1 MSHDDTHDDALSE
14 MSSDDEFFDPEG
26 DGPAEIPGPSWLTR
40 TLSEERPTGAPS
52 TRDEA
57 EGTQRSGT
65 AANASPTL
73 PSSGSL
79 DVSQMVA
86 TKPAMEADDED
97 DAGSDDAGVGS
108 RRAGTP
114 RLSPPASPSASPGGP
129 ATPTTPDVAG
139 VAASPEI
146 PSTAFRLKDLD
157 TGREYIVDEAA
168 ADAMIGG
175 ADAAADAEK
184 QKAQKAA
191 VVRDLRSGKDVPVR
205 ELEDNL
211 GLSPLM
217 REVSL
222 RERQSGD
229 AGSGDGDA
237 RPRGGGGDGDG
248 SPAPRARSEEEP
260 RGAKPC
266 GRNPRRWMTK
276 RLAEASA
283 YASSR
288 VLEKSEAA
296 SPRGAET
303 ERRDAER
310 NGRDRDPSR
319 DGASDPSAPPP
330 GTDAERLE
338 RLSESAARA
347 SLSGRAVRVSVN
359 RKVYKEFTELRRVQT
374 LRAHEDA
381 VWTMK
386 FNHSGRFLATAGQDR
401 VVRVWELDLVSS
413 DDFKNGADGEKKKGD
428 EKQTEKAN
436 GDAPNGKPRMSI
448 RGASVFK
455 DSPRREYRGHRG
467 DVLDLCWSR
476 TDWLLSSSMDKTVR
490 LWYAAMDEC
499 LRIFSHQDFV
509 TAIDFHPL
517 NDKYFLS
524 GSLDGKLRLWSI
536 PDHHVADWV
545 DIGEMV
551 TAAAFNSD
559 GSTCTAGSY
568 KGKCHFYAMDGV
580 RFEYLT
586 HLEVRHSR
594 GGSKNSGKKITGLA
608 FMPGDDRKLLVTSN
622 DSRVRVYDGYHLAC
636 KYKGHKNNNSQIR
649 ASFSPGAEFI
659 VCGSE
664 DENVYVWSTVNSFVP
679 SINPIYTGFRRDKH
693 SSYESFRANGGTSD
707 ITTAA
712 LFAPK
717 GVRDARRG
725 EAAAAVAKARAA
737 AQSEIQAS
745 RAAAALFRGG
755 PQSPMDAAAAGETAR
770 NSAASERLGD
780 EALGDDALVSGTPPG
795 GRTAAGRSGGRAPS
809 ALSAAAASRDARE
822 SPGRPGR
829 GGDGDRDE
837 AAKAKAEGERAFAA
851 AMAIGQIV
859 VTAGYSG
866 EICVFENVGSPQWL

>member
-114 RLSPPASPSASPGGP
+114 ARDAS
-129 ATPTTPDVAG
+129 
-139 VAASPEI
+139 ASPEI

-175 ADAAADAEK
+175 ADQKA

-229 AGSGDGDA
+229 NGSGDGDA
-237 RPRGGGGDGDG
+237 RPRSGGGDGDG
-248 SPAPRARSEEEP
+248 SPAPAPRARSEEEP
-260 RGAKPC
+260 RGAKPF

-296 SPRGAET
+296 ERSPRGAET

-330 GTDAERLE
+330 GTEASRLSA
-338 RLSESAARA
+338 SESAARA

-413 DDFKNGADGEKKKGD
+413 DEGGADFKKGD
-428 EKQTEKAN
+428 EEQTEKAN

-745 RAAAALFRGG
+745 RAAVALFRGG

>member
-1 MSHDDTHDDALSE
+1 M
-14 MSSDDEFFDPEG
+14 
-26 DGPAEIPGPSWLTR
+26 R
-40 TLSEERPTGAPS
+40 
-52 TRDEA
+52 
-57 EGTQRSGT
+57 
-65 AANASPTL
+65 
-73 PSSGSL
+73 
-79 DVSQMVA
+79 
-86 TKPAMEADDED
+86 
-97 DAGSDDAGVGS
+97 
-108 RRAGTP
+108 
-114 RLSPPASPSASPGGP
+114 
-129 ATPTTPDVAG
+129 
-139 VAASPEI
+139 
-146 PSTAFRLKDLD
+146 
-157 TGREYIVDEAA
+157 
-168 ADAMIGG
+168 ADA
-175 ADAAADAEK
+175 
-184 QKAQKAA
+184 
-191 VVRDLRSGKDVPVR
+191 S
-205 ELEDNL
+205 
-211 GLSPLM
+211 
-217 REVSL
+217 
-222 RERQSGD
+222 
-229 AGSGDGDA
+229 
-237 RPRGGGGDGDG
+237 
-248 SPAPRARSEEEP
+248 
-260 RGAKPC
+260 
-266 GRNPRRWMTK
+266 
-276 RLAEASA
+276 
-283 YASSR
+283 
-288 VLEKSEAA
+288 
-296 SPRGAET
+296 
-303 ERRDAER
+303 
-310 NGRDRDPSR
+310 
-319 DGASDPSAPPP
+319 
-330 GTDAERLE
+330 
-338 RLSESAARA
+338 
-347 SLSGRAVRVSVN
+347 
-359 RKVYKEFTELRRVQT
+359 
-374 LRAHEDA
+374 RAHEDA

-386 FNHSGRFLATAGQDR
+386 FNHSGRYLATAGQDR

-413 DDFKNGADGEKKKGD
+413 DDGGAGED
-428 EKQTEKAN
+428 AASEKSN
-436 GDAPNGKPRMSI
+436 GDARNGKPRMSI

-693 SSYESFRANGGTSD
+693 SSYESFRANTSNTSD

-755 PQSPMDAAAAGETAR
+755 PQSPMDAKSAAAGEVR
-770 NSAASERLGD
+770 NGD
-780 EALGDDALVSGTPPG
+780 EALGPLDAFVTSAPQSEI
-795 GRTAAGRSGGRAPS
+795 RSGRDSGAERAERRRRV
-809 ALSAAAASRDARE
+809 ARRKRASL
-822 SPGRPGR
+822 PGDP
-829 GGDGDRDE
+829 DE
-837 AAKAKAEGERAFAA
+837 AATATGTRRRRRRRRASARSRRPWPSARSSSPRGTRGRFASSRTSGPRSGCEA
-851 AMAIGQIV
+851 SRKGKKVKCLKVFLLFYIRSDENTRDYQKDTSF
-859 VTAGYSG
+859 TASRTD
-866 EICVFENVGSPQWL
+866 

>member
-26 DGPAEIPGPSWLTR
+26 DGPAELPGPSWLTR
-40 TLSEERPTGAPS
+40 ALSEKRPTGAPS

-57 EGTQRSGT
+57 EFDQRLGT

-86 TKPAMEADDED
+86 TKPEMEADDED
-97 DAGSDDAGVGS
+97 DAGSDDAGSGS
-108 RRAGTP
+108 RRAGT

-139 VAASPEI
+139 VPASPDI

-168 ADAMIGG
+168 ADALIGG
-175 ADAAADAEK
+175 ADAAADAK
-184 QKAQKAA
+184 KQKAA
-191 VVRDLRSGKDVPVR
+191 VVRDLRSGKDVPVK

-229 AGSGDGDA
+229 AGSAGSA
-237 RPRGGGGDGDG
+237 REGGGDGDG
-248 SPAPRARSEEEP
+248 SPDPRVRPEEEP
-260 RGAKPC
+260 GKKPF

-283 YASSR
+283 YASR
-288 VLEKSEAA
+288 LALDKSEAA

-303 ERRDAER
+303 DDAESAVSPR
-310 NGRDRDPSR
+310 RRDPSR
-319 DGASDPSAPPP
+319 DGAEAPPP
-330 GTDAERLE
+330 ETDDAETAA
-338 RLSESAARA
+338 SESAARA
-347 SLSGRAVRVSVN
+347 ALSGRAVRVSVN
-359 RKVYKEFTELRRVQT
+359 RKVYKEFTELRCVQT

-386 FNHSGRFLATAGQDR
+386 FNHSGRYLATAGQDR

-413 DDFKNGADGEKKKGD
+413 DDGGAGEDAALEKSFQNGSS
-428 EKQTEKAN
+428 
-436 GDAPNGKPRMSI
+436 DARNGKPRMSI

-737 AQSEIQAS
+737 AQIEIQAS

-755 PQSPMDAAAAGETAR
+755 PQSPMDAAAAGGTVTEKQ
-770 NSAASERLGD
+770 LGD
-780 EALGDDALVSGTPPG
+780 EALGDDAFVTGTPQSEI
-795 GRTAAGRSGGRAPS
+795 RSGGRAPNAS
-809 ALSAAAASRDARE
+809 SAAAASRDARE

>member
-26 DGPAEIPGPSWLTR
+26 DGPAELPGPSWLTR
-40 TLSEERPTGAPS
+40 ALSEKRPTGAPS

-57 EGTQRSGT
+57 EFDQRLGT

-86 TKPAMEADDED
+86 TKPEMEADDED
-97 DAGSDDAGVGS
+97 DAGSDDAGSGS
-108 RRAGTP
+108 RRAGT

-139 VAASPEI
+139 VPASPDI

-168 ADAMIGG
+168 ADALIGG
-175 ADAAADAEK
+175 ADAAADAK
-184 QKAQKAA
+184 KQKAA
-191 VVRDLRSGKDVPVR
+191 VVRDLRSGKDVPVK

-229 AGSGDGDA
+229 AGSAGGA
-237 RPRGGGGDGDG
+237 REGGGDGDG
-248 SPAPRARSEEEP
+248 SPAPRARPEEEP
-260 RGAKPC
+260 GKKPF

-283 YASSR
+283 YASR
-288 VLEKSEAA
+288 LALDTSEAA

-303 ERRDAER
+303 DEAESAVSPRR
-310 NGRDRDPSR
+310 RDPSR
-319 DGASDPSAPPP
+319 DGAEAPPP
-330 GTDAERLE
+330 GTDDAETAA
-338 RLSESAARA
+338 SESAARA
-347 SLSGRAVRVSVN
+347 RGRAVRVSVN
-359 RKVYKEFTELRRVQT
+359 RKVYKEFTELRCVQT

-386 FNHSGRFLATAGQDR
+386 FNHSGRYLATAGQDR

-413 DDFKNGADGEKKKGD
+413 DDGGAGADAASEKSD
-428 EKQTEKAN
+428 
-436 GDAPNGKPRMSI
+436 GDARNGKPRMSI

-693 SSYESFRANGGTSD
+693 SSYESFRANTSNTSD

-737 AQSEIQAS
+737 AQSEIQNS

-755 PQSPMDAAAAGETAR
+755 PQSPMDAKSAAGEVR
-770 NSAASERLGD
+770 NGD
-780 EALGDDALVSGTPPG
+780 EALGDDAFVTGVPRSEI
-795 GRTAAGRSGGRAPS
+795 RSGRETRAPNAS
-809 ALSAAAASRDARE
+809 SAAAASRDENARE

-829 GGDGDRDE
+829 GSDGDRDE

>member
-97 DAGSDDAGVGS
+97 DAGSDDAAVGS

-114 RLSPPASPSASPGGP
+114 ARDAS
-129 ATPTTPDVAG
+129 
-139 VAASPEI
+139 ASPEI

-175 ADAAADAEK
+175 ADQKA

-229 AGSGDGDA
+229 NGSGDGDA
-237 RPRGGGGDGDG
+237 RPRSGGGDGDG
-248 SPAPRARSEEEP
+248 SPAPAPRARSEEEP
-260 RGAKPC
+260 RGAKPF

-330 GTDAERLE
+330 GTEASRLSA
-338 RLSESAARA
+338 SESAARA

-413 DDFKNGADGEKKKGD
+413 DEGGADFKKGD
-428 EKQTEKAN
+428 EEQTEKAN

-745 RAAAALFRGG
+745 RAAVALFRGG

-837 AAKAKAEGERAFAA
+837 AAKAKAESERAFAA

>member
-1 MSHDDTHDDALSE
+1 M
-14 MSSDDEFFDPEG
+14 
-26 DGPAEIPGPSWLTR
+26 
-40 TLSEERPTGAPS
+40 
-52 TRDEA
+52 
-57 EGTQRSGT
+57 
-65 AANASPTL
+65 
-73 PSSGSL
+73 
-79 DVSQMVA
+79 
-86 TKPAMEADDED
+86 
-97 DAGSDDAGVGS
+97 
-108 RRAGTP
+108 
-114 RLSPPASPSASPGGP
+114 
-129 ATPTTPDVAG
+129 
-139 VAASPEI
+139 
-146 PSTAFRLKDLD
+146 
-157 TGREYIVDEAA
+157 
-168 ADAMIGG
+168 
-175 ADAAADAEK
+175 
-184 QKAQKAA
+184 
-191 VVRDLRSGKDVPVR
+191 
-205 ELEDNL
+205 
-211 GLSPLM
+211 
-217 REVSL
+217 
-222 RERQSGD
+222 
-229 AGSGDGDA
+229 
-237 RPRGGGGDGDG
+237 
-248 SPAPRARSEEEP
+248 
-260 RGAKPC
+260 
-266 GRNPRRWMTK
+266 
-276 RLAEASA
+276 
-283 YASSR
+283 
-288 VLEKSEAA
+288 
-296 SPRGAET
+296 
-303 ERRDAER
+303 
-310 NGRDRDPSR
+310 
-319 DGASDPSAPPP
+319 
-330 GTDAERLE
+330 
-338 RLSESAARA
+338 
-347 SLSGRAVRVSVN
+347 RVSVN
-359 RKVYKEFTELRRVQT
+359 RKVYKEFTELRCVQT

-386 FNHSGRFLATAGQDR
+386 FNHSGRYLATAGQDR

-413 DDFKNGADGEKKKGD
+413 DDGGAGEDAASEKSNGSS
-428 EKQTEKAN
+428 
-436 GDAPNGKPRMSI
+436 DARNGKPRMSI

-725 EAAAAVAKARAA
+725 EAAAAVAKREPPRRSRSKRRA
-737 AQSEIQAS
+737 
-745 RAAAALFRGG
+745 
-755 PQSPMDAAAAGETAR
+755 
-770 NSAASERLGD
+770 
-780 EALGDDALVSGTPPG
+780 PPP
-795 GRTAAGRSGGRAPS
+795 RCSAAGRRA
-809 ALSAAAASRDARE
+809 RWTR
-822 SPGRPGR
+822 RR
-829 GGDGDRDE
+829 R
-837 AAKAKAEGERAFAA
+837 AER
-851 AMAIGQIV
+851 
-859 VTAGYSG
+859 
-866 EICVFENVGSPQWL
+866 

>member
-26 DGPAEIPGPSWLTR
+26 DGPAELPGPSWLTR
-40 TLSEERPTGAPS
+40 ALSEKRPTGAPS

-57 EGTQRSGT
+57 EFDQRLGT

-86 TKPAMEADDED
+86 TKPEMEADDED
-97 DAGSDDAGVGS
+97 DAGSDDAGSGS
-108 RRAGTP
+108 RRAGTRP
-114 RLSPPASPSASPGGP
+114 RRPASRQRPRGP

-139 VAASPEI
+139 VPASPDI

-168 ADAMIGG
+168 ADAWIGG
-175 ADAAADAEK
+175 ADAAADAK
-184 QKAQKAA
+184 NKSRRGARPA
-191 VVRDLRSGKDVPVR
+191 
-205 ELEDNL
+205 
-211 GLSPLM
+211 
-217 REVSL
+217 L
-222 RERQSGD
+222 REGRPREGARGQPR
-229 AGSGDGDA
+229 ALAADA
-237 RPRGGGGDGDG
+237 RGEPAGKAERGRRERRERARRRRGRGRFA
-248 SPAPRARSEEEP
+248 APRARPEEEP
-260 RGAKPC
+260 GKKPF

-283 YASSR
+283 YASR
-288 VLEKSEAA
+288 LALDKSEAA
-296 SPRGAET
+296 PPRGAET
-303 ERRDAER
+303 DDAESAVSPR
-310 NGRDRDPSR
+310 RRDPSR
-319 DGASDPSAPPP
+319 DGAEAPPP
-330 GTDAERLE
+330 ETDDAETAA
-338 RLSESAARA
+338 SESAARA
-347 SLSGRAVRVSVN
+347 ALSGRAVRVSVN
-359 RKVYKEFTELRRVQT
+359 RKVYKEFTELRCVQT

-386 FNHSGRFLATAGQDR
+386 FNHSGRYLATAGQDR

-413 DDFKNGADGEKKKGD
+413 DDGGAGEDAALEKSNGSS
-428 EKQTEKAN
+428 
-436 GDAPNGKPRMSI
+436 DARNGKPRMSI

-679 SINPIYTGFRRDKH
+679 SINPIYTGYRRDKH
-693 SSYESFRANGGTSD
+693 SSYESFRANERSD

-737 AQSEIQAS
+737 AQIEIQAP

-755 PQSPMDAAAAGETAR
+755 PQSPMDAAAAGGTVTEKQ
-770 NSAASERLGD
+770 LGD
-780 EALGDDALVSGTPPG
+780 EALGDDAFV
-795 GRTAAGRSGGRAPS
+795 TALRRARSGPAGGAPNAS
-809 ALSAAAASRDARE
+809 SAAAASRDARV
-822 SPGRPGR
+822 SRATRTRRRRRPGR
-829 GGDGDRDE
+829 GG
-837 AAKAKAEGERAFAA
+837 EGEGGGRARVRGGHGHRPDRRHRGVLGGDLRLRERRVPAVA
-851 AMAIGQIV
+851 VKRRGRGRRSSA
-859 VTAGYSG
+859 
-866 EICVFENVGSPQWL
+866 